1 MWKGLTPVLA
11 TYEDDFYVPWVRHTK
26 PFFAYTPSHRN
37 TQKKNRRDS
46 EKKRTICGVKT
57 ESLHQS
63 KLVPNHPPIHFTSIP
78 PLKQCSD
85 IKILEI
91 QKWFLSATRKLLV
104 STELLLVLCKMNPTT
119 ASLLLLVLLCAN
131 PQAEA
136 DRLLNSYNKLRKKS
150 GTWKDSSRYMLALTF
165 VVELTFFLHI
175 HLWCLLN
182 SLKCRLGISLD
193 KSC

>member
-1 MWKGLTPVLA
+1 MW
-11 TYEDDFYVPWVRHTK
+11 
-26 PFFAYTPSHRN
+26 S
-37 TQKKNRRDS
+37 KNW
-46 EKKRTICGVKT
+46 
-57 ESLHQS
+57 
-63 KLVPNHPPIHFTSIP
+63 IP
-78 PLKQCSD
+78 PPVQISPQPSTDPLHFHSTPQTVQWHKD
-85 IKILEI
+85 
-91 QKWFLSATRKLLV
+91 TRDTEVISKCHKKTI
-104 STELLLVLCKMNPTT
+104 SELLLVLCKMNPST

-165 VVELTFFLHI
+165 FVELTFFLHI

-193 KSC
+193 KSISNQIQGEPDR